1 LASMARAPQPT
12 TEGLPI
18 WRPTTAAWLVIPPVA
33 VRMPCATLMLPAKPD
48 SRFVAGKVFP
58 PIPVEKDSGTYYILT
73 KKYWFLDLLERG
85 ELLEHALVYN
95 EHKGVPKQ
103 QVRDAMAS
111 GMDVVMRVDVQ
122 GAKTIKQL
130 APEAIAIFLMAQDEA
145 ELAQRLRRRKTE
157 SEEHL
162 QTRLQAAREELLYLH
177 LFDYRVVN
185 ADSEVEAAVSTILA
199 IIEAEHHRT
208 HPRQVRL

>member
-1 LASMARAPQPT
+1 MIAPSTPPLLVVISGPSGVGKDTVVHHLKQR
-12 TEGLPI
+12 GLPFHFVVTATS
-18 WRPTTAAWLVIPPVA
+18 RP
-33 VRMPCATLMLPAKPD
+33 RRPD
-48 SRFVAGKVFP
+48 EVHGVDYFFYSEA
-58 PIPVEKDSGTYYILT
+58 E
-73 KKYWFLDLLERG
+73 FLDLLERG

-111 GMDVVMRVDVQ
+111 GLDVVMRVDVQ

-130 APEAIAIFLMAQDEA
+130 APEAVAIFLMARDEA

-162 QTRLQAAREELLYLH
+162 QTRLQAAREELLYLD

>member
-1 LASMARAPQPT
+1 VHGVDYFFYSEP
-12 TEGLPI
+12 E
-18 WRPTTAAWLVIPPVA
+18 
-33 VRMPCATLMLPAKPD
+33 
-48 SRFVAGKVFP
+48 
-58 PIPVEKDSGTYYILT
+58 
-73 KKYWFLDLLERG
+73 FLDLLERG

-111 GMDVVMRVDVQ
+111 GLDVVMRVDVQ

-130 APEAIAIFLMAQDEA
+130 APEAIAIFLMARDEA
-145 ELAQRLRRRKTE
+145 ELAQRLRMRKTE

-162 QTRLQAAREELLYLH
+162 QTRLQAAREELRYLD

>member
-1 LASMARAPQPT
+1 MSAPSTPPLLVVISGPSGVGKDTVVHHLKQR
-12 TEGLPI
+12 GLPFHFVVTATS
-18 WRPTTAAWLVIPPVA
+18 RPK
-33 VRMPCATLMLPAKPD
+33 RPD
-48 SRFVAGKVFP
+48 EVHGVDYFFYSEP
-58 PIPVEKDSGTYYILT
+58 E
-73 KKYWFLDLLERG
+73 FLDLLGRG

-111 GMDVVMRVDVQ
+111 GLDVVMRVDVQ

-130 APEAIAIFLMAQDEA
+130 APAAVSIFLMARDEA
-145 ELAQRLRRRKTE
+145 ELARRLRMRKTE

-162 QTRLQAAREELLYLH
+162 QTRLQAAREELHYLD
-177 LFDYRVVN
+177 LFDYKVVN

>member
-1 LASMARAPQPT
+1 MNARSTPPLLVVISGPSGVGKDTVVHHLKQR
-12 TEGLPI
+12 GLPFHFVVTATS
-18 WRPTTAAWLVIPPVA
+18 RP
-33 VRMPCATLMLPAKPD
+33 RRPD
-48 SRFVAGKVFP
+48 EVHGVDYFFYS
-58 PIPVEKDSGTYYILT
+58 EQE
-73 KKYWFLDLLERG
+73 FLELLERG

-111 GMDVVMRVDVQ
+111 GLDVVMRVDVQ

-130 APEAIAIFLMAQDEA
+130 APEAIAIFLMARDEA
-145 ELAQRLRRRKTE
+145 ELAQRLRMRKTE

-162 QTRLQAAREELLYLH
+162 QTRLRAAREEMLYLD

-208 HPRQVRL
+208 HPRQVKL

>member
-1 LASMARAPQPT
+1 MNAPSTPPLLVVISGPSGVGKDTVVHHLKQR
-12 TEGLPI
+12 GLPFHFVVTATS
-18 WRPTTAAWLVIPPVA
+18 RPK
-33 VRMPCATLMLPAKPD
+33 RPD
-48 SRFVAGKVFP
+48 EVHGVDYFFYSEP
-58 PIPVEKDSGTYYILT
+58 E
-73 KKYWFLDLLERG
+73 FLDLLERG

-95 EHKGVPKQ
+95 EHKGVPKP

-111 GMDVVMRVDVQ
+111 GLDVVMRVDVQ

-130 APEAIAIFLMAQDEA
+130 APEAVAIFLMARDEA
-145 ELAQRLRRRKTE
+145 ELAQRLRMRKTE

-162 QTRLQAAREELLYLH
+162 QTRLQAAREELHYLD
-177 LFDYRVVN
+177 LFDYSVVN

>member
-1 LASMARAPQPT
+1 MIAPSTPPLLVVISGPSGVGKDT
-12 TEGLPI
+12 VVHHLKLRGLPFHFVVTATS
-18 WRPTTAAWLVIPPVA
+18 RP
-33 VRMPCATLMLPAKPD
+33 RRPD
-48 SRFVAGKVFP
+48 EVHGVDYFFYS
-58 PIPVEKDSGTYYILT
+58 EQE
-73 KKYWFLDLLERG
+73 FLELLERG

-162 QTRLQAAREELLYLH
+162 QTRLQAAREELLYLD

-208 HPRQVRL
+208 HPRQVKL

>member
-1 LASMARAPQPT
+1 MNAPT
-12 TEGLPI
+12 TPSLLVVISGPSGVGKDTVVHHLKQRGLPFHFVVTATS
-18 WRPTTAAWLVIPPVA
+18 RPK
-33 VRMPCATLMLPAKPD
+33 RPD
-48 SRFVAGKVFP
+48 EVHGVDYFFYSEP
-58 PIPVEKDSGTYYILT
+58 E
-73 KKYWFLDLLERG
+73 FLDLLERG

-111 GMDVVMRVDVQ
+111 GLDVVMRVDVQ

-130 APEAIAIFLMAQDEA
+130 APEAIAIFLMARDEA
-145 ELAQRLRRRKTE
+145 ELARRLRMRKTE

-162 QTRLQAAREELLYLH
+162 QTRLQAAREELHYLD

-199 IIEAEHHRT
+199 IIDAEHHRT

>member
-1 LASMARAPQPT
+1 MNAPSTPPLLVVISGPSGVGKDTVVHHLKQR
-12 TEGLPI
+12 GLPFHFVVTATS
-18 WRPTTAAWLVIPPVA
+18 RP
-33 VRMPCATLMLPAKPD
+33 RRPD
-48 SRFVAGKVFP
+48 EVHGVDYFFYSEA
-58 PIPVEKDSGTYYILT
+58 E
-73 KKYWFLDLLERG
+73 FLDLLERG

-111 GMDVVMRVDVQ
+111 GLDVVMRVDVQ

-130 APEAIAIFLMAQDEA
+130 APEAIAIFLMARDEA
-145 ELAQRLRRRKTE
+145 ELAQRLRMRKTE

-162 QTRLQAAREELLYLH
+162 QTRLQAAREELHYLD

-199 IIEAEHHRT
+199 IIDAEHHRT

>member
-1 LASMARAPQPT
+1 MIAPSTPPLLVVISGPSGVGKDTVVHHLKQR
-12 TEGLPI
+12 GLPFHFVVTATS
-18 WRPTTAAWLVIPPVA
+18 RP
-33 VRMPCATLMLPAKPD
+33 RRPD
-48 SRFVAGKVFP
+48 EVHGVDYFFYSEA
-58 PIPVEKDSGTYYILT
+58 E
-73 KKYWFLDLLERG
+73 FLDLLERG

-111 GMDVVMRVDVQ
+111 GLDVVMRVDVQ

-130 APEAIAIFLMAQDEA
+130 APEAVAIFLMAQDEA

-162 QTRLQAAREELLYLH
+162 QTRLQAAREELLYLD

>member
-1 LASMARAPQPT
+1 MIAPSTPPLLVVISGPSGVGKDTVVHHLKQR
-12 TEGLPI
+12 GLPFHFVVTATS
-18 WRPTTAAWLVIPPVA
+18 RP
-33 VRMPCATLMLPAKPD
+33 RRPD
-48 SRFVAGKVFP
+48 EVHGVDYFFYS
-58 PIPVEKDSGTYYILT
+58 EQE
-73 KKYWFLDLLERG
+73 FLELLERG

-111 GMDVVMRVDVQ
+111 GLDVVMRVDVQ

-162 QTRLQAAREELLYLH
+162 QTRLQAAREELLYLD

-208 HPRQVRL
+208 HPRQVKL

>member
-1 LASMARAPQPT
+1 MNAPT
-12 TEGLPI
+12 TPSLLVVISGPSGVGKDTVVHHLKHRGLPFHFVVTATS
-18 WRPTTAAWLVIPPVA
+18 RPK
-33 VRMPCATLMLPAKPD
+33 RPD
-48 SRFVAGKVFP
+48 EVHGVDYFFYSEP
-58 PIPVEKDSGTYYILT
+58 E
-73 KKYWFLDLLERG
+73 FLDLLERG

-111 GMDVVMRVDVQ
+111 GLDVVMRVDVQ

-130 APEAIAIFLMAQDEA
+130 APEAVAIFLMARDEA
-145 ELAQRLRRRKTE
+145 ELAQRLRMRKTE

-162 QTRLQAAREELLYLH
+162 QTRLQAAREELHYLD

-208 HPRQVRL
+208 HPRQVTL

>member
-1 LASMARAPQPT
+1 MSAPSTPPLLVVISGPSGVGKDTVVHHLKQR
-12 TEGLPI
+12 GLPFHFVVTATS
-18 WRPTTAAWLVIPPVA
+18 RPRRPEEVQGVDYFFYSDA
-33 VRMPCATLMLPAKPD
+33 
-48 SRFVAGKVFP
+48 
-58 PIPVEKDSGTYYILT
+58 E
-73 KKYWFLDLLERG
+73 FLDLLERG

-95 EHKGVPKQ
+95 EHKGVPTQ

-111 GMDVVMRVDVQ
+111 GLDVVMRVDVQ

-130 APEAIAIFLMAQDEA
+130 APEAIAIFLMARDEA
-145 ELAQRLRRRKTE
+145 ELAQRLRMRKTE

-162 QTRLQAAREELLYLH
+162 QTRLQAAREELHYLD

>member
-1 LASMARAPQPT
+1 MIAPSTPPLLVVISGPSGVGKDT
-12 TEGLPI
+12 VVHHLKLRGLPFHFVVTATS
-18 WRPTTAAWLVIPPVA
+18 RP
-33 VRMPCATLMLPAKPD
+33 RRPD
-48 SRFVAGKVFP
+48 EVHGVDYFFYS
-58 PIPVEKDSGTYYILT
+58 EQE
-73 KKYWFLDLLERG
+73 FLELLERG

-111 GMDVVMRVDVQ
+111 GLDVVMRVDVQ

-162 QTRLQAAREELLYLH
+162 QTRLQAAREELLYLD

-208 HPRQVRL
+208 HPRQVKL

>member
-1 LASMARAPQPT
+1 MNAPAT
-12 TEGLPI
+12 TPLLVVISGPSGVGKDTVVHHLKQRGLPFHFVVTATS
-18 WRPTTAAWLVIPPVA
+18 RPK
-33 VRMPCATLMLPAKPD
+33 RPD
-48 SRFVAGKVFP
+48 EVHGVDYFFYSEP
-58 PIPVEKDSGTYYILT
+58 E
-73 KKYWFLDLLERG
+73 FLDLLERG

-111 GMDVVMRVDVQ
+111 GLDVVMRVDVQ

-130 APEAIAIFLMAQDEA
+130 APEAIAIFLMARDEA
-145 ELAQRLRRRKTE
+145 ELAQRLRMRKTE

-162 QTRLQAAREELLYLH
+162 QTRLQAAREELHYLD

>member
-1 LASMARAPQPT
+1 MNAPSTPPLLVVISGPSGVGKDTVVHHLKQR
-12 TEGLPI
+12 GLPFHFVVTATS
-18 WRPTTAAWLVIPPVA
+18 RP
-33 VRMPCATLMLPAKPD
+33 RRPD
-48 SRFVAGKVFP
+48 EVHGVDYFFYSDA
-58 PIPVEKDSGTYYILT
+58 E
-73 KKYWFLDLLERG
+73 FLDMLGRG

-111 GMDVVMRVDVQ
+111 GLDVVMRVDVQ

-130 APEAIAIFLMAQDEA
+130 APEAVAIFLMARDEA
-145 ELAQRLRRRKTE
+145 ELAQRLRMRKTE

-162 QTRLQAAREELLYLH
+162 QTRLQAAREELLWLD

>member
-1 LASMARAPQPT
+1 MIAPSTPPLLVVISGPSGVGKDTVVHHLKQR
-12 TEGLPI
+12 GLPFHFVVTATS
-18 WRPTTAAWLVIPPVA
+18 RP
-33 VRMPCATLMLPAKPD
+33 RRPD
-48 SRFVAGKVFP
+48 EVHGVDYFFYSEA
-58 PIPVEKDSGTYYILT
+58 E
-73 KKYWFLDLLERG
+73 FLDLLERG

-145 ELAQRLRRRKTE
+145 ELAQRLRMRKTE

-162 QTRLQAAREELLYLH
+162 QTRLQAAREELLYLD

-208 HPRQVRL
+208 HPRQVKL

>member
-1 LASMARAPQPT
+1 MNAPSTPPLLVVISGPSGVGKDTVVHHLKQR
-12 TEGLPI
+12 GLPFHFVVTATS
-18 WRPTTAAWLVIPPVA
+18 RP
-33 VRMPCATLMLPAKPD
+33 RRPD
-48 SRFVAGKVFP
+48 EVHGVDYFFYSEA
-58 PIPVEKDSGTYYILT
+58 E
-73 KKYWFLDLLERG
+73 FLDLLERG

-111 GMDVVMRVDVQ
+111 GLDVVMRVDVQ

-162 QTRLQAAREELLYLH
+162 QTRLQAAREELLYLD

>member
-1 LASMARAPQPT
+1 MNAPSTPPLLVVISGPSGVGKDTVVHHLKQR
-12 TEGLPI
+12 GLPFHFVVTATSRSR
-18 WRPTTAAWLVIPPVA
+18 RPDEVHGVDYFFYSDA
-33 VRMPCATLMLPAKPD
+33 
-48 SRFVAGKVFP
+48 
-58 PIPVEKDSGTYYILT
+58 E
-73 KKYWFLDLLERG
+73 FLDMLGRG

-111 GMDVVMRVDVQ
+111 GLDVVMRVDVQ

-130 APEAIAIFLMAQDEA
+130 APEAIAIFLMARDEA
-145 ELAQRLRRRKTE
+145 ELARRLRLRRTE

-162 QTRLQAAREELLYLH
+162 QTRLQAAREELRYLDV
-177 LFDYRVVN
+177 FDYSVLN
-185 ADSEVEAAVSTILA
+185 PDSEVEAAVSTILA

-208 HPRQVRL
+208 HPRHVRL